1 MKQVATDYA
10 SGNRDRISRATYD
23 DIIEKLEEKNI
34 PYWVTKGRE
43 IENYLDLSSE
53 GIQLGQFDKLGN
65 IPKMSNYDKINFA
78 KQYYQ
83 EVDFEKYDL
92 RSSINK
98 LATEIKKW
106 NDKR

>member
-1 MKQVATDYA
+1 MDSDKA
-10 SGNRDRISRATYD
+10 SSRSHLAKRKTH
-23 DIIEKLEEKNI
+23 IIEKLEEKNS

-53 GIQLGQFDKLGN
+53 DIKLGQFDKLEKML
-65 IPKMSNYDKINFA
+65 KMSNFDKINFA
-78 KQYYQ
+78 KQHYK

-92 RSSINK
+92 KSSINK